1 MTYQITSEDIA
12 RIKGHDRKTLD
23 VFRTKPYGQW
33 VDVSV
38 FEQQTGSTRVAARI
52 HTLRRHLEIE
62 SKRGVKG
69 RAQYRVVGK
78 AAPKFKKPHGAS
90 CICHDGGMQSEMQL

>member
-1 MTYQITSEDIA
+1 MSYEITSEDIA

-38 FEQQTGSTRVAARI
+38 FE
-52 HTLRRHLEIE
+52 
-62 SKRGVKG
+62 
-69 RAQYRVVGK
+69 
-78 AAPKFKKPHGAS
+78 
-90 CICHDGGMQSEMQL
+90 